1 MNKREEQNFCET
13 CGATPTDNHKYDD
26 QGLSEQ
32 EKEGLTCLI
41 ISADHT
47 WEYQEPGMQS
57 KVNSFPVCEDTNRI
71 HTVTLE
77 VGNLLVTIQEKK

>member
-1 MNKREEQNFCET
+1 MNK
-13 CGATPTDNHKYDD
+13 
-26 QGLSEQ
+26 
-32 EKEGLTCLI
+32 LTCLI

-47 WEYQEPGMQS
+47 WEYQEPGVPTQIC
-57 KVNSFPVCEDTNRI
+57 SFPVCEDTNRI